1 MSGDKKTKVLFI
13 CTGNCCR
20 SQMAEAILRA
30 KGGDRFEGLSAGS
43 MPAGYIHPLAIRAL
57 EAKGIPL
64 PPDLRSK
71 SWDEFAT
78 VSVDIV
84 ITVCSWA
91 AREACPVYPGG
102 PISVHWPLPDPAEF
116 AQFDQSQAE
125 SLALFV
131 ADQLIERIESLVRL
145 PLDNLSAEEF
155 KAELD
160 RLGDL

>member
-1 MSGDKKTKVLFI
+1 MKVLFV

-30 KGGDRFEGLSAGS
+30 KGGGRFEGLSAGS
-43 MPAGYIHPLAIRAL
+43 MPAGYIHPLAIGAL

-71 SWDEFAT
+71 SWDEFAD

-84 ITVCSWA
+84 ITVCSRA
-91 AREACPVYPGG
+91 AREACPVYPGA
-102 PISVHWPLPDPAEF
+102 PISAHWPLPDPAEY
-116 AQFDQSQAE
+116 AQFDQSQAG

-131 ADQLIERIESLVRL
+131 ADQLIERIGALIAL
-145 PLDNLSAEEF
+145 PLNDLSAEEI

-160 RLGDL
+160 RLGEL